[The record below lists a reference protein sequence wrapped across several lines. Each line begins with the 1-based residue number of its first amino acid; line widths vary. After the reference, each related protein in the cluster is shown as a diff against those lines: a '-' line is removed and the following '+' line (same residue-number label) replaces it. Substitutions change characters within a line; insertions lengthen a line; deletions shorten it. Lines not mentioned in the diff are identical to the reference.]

1 MNKNK
6 WLRKQVLWVY
16 ESKDKYKEIH
26 VMNKNNEEF
35 SVYFCVKTA
44 LDLKTKLCTG
54 LTCK

>member
-26 VMNKNNEEF
+26 VMNKNNEGF
-35 SVYFCVKTA
+35 SVYFY
-44 LDLKTKLCTG
+44 TKDCFRS
-54 LTCK
+54 